1 MLICNNLVHPFQNDA
16 GCSQSQRVMEELL
29 AGAAKIDGRTLAGLL
44 NYFTELSPHIKYYY
58 ANETNTSLKNDTSW
72 QLFFSETLPFI
83 VAAASK
89 NDTEILKDKF
99 GLYSQLFAKAPSANG
114 LQLLVHFFYYN
125 TIYKIN
131 NLYVALKDS
140 GLPVEAVLNQLIKNK
155 LKGIASDFIRTS
167 FTAYQLFGI
176 RYIDFTFLFDKWGI
190 VRDSLL
196 TGDEAIKA
204 MPGKVQ
210 QLVALQK
217 NVVANFS
224 AAIETVAIIADAA
237 NASLQQ
243 SLVPLKESLQQKH
256 TPHIALLLTFLEVF
270 SKLQQDLNGY
280 TKKHLDF
287 FYQDVLRLKPT
298 NAQPDKVHIVFA
310 LQKQLQQYLL
320 KKGLL
325 AKADKDKNNT
335 EINFALDEEMV
346 VNKAQVKDVRTL
358 FVNNQHAG
366 GQLYAEGVYMA
377 PNANTADGV
386 SIDFK
391 EGPKNY
397 ATLGGKLSKY
407 TPPGKLFAQPYPAA
421 RIGFMLASPV
431 LLLNEGE
438 RTIDITL
445 VCKLDDTCNITS
457 SVVSA
462 PGDICCKDENLSIDK
477 KIPVNGK
484 AVDVAN
490 KAIKL
495 IAARNLFE
503 GVKEIVGKA
512 YVYISEPL
520 LLQAK
525 QQGLSDPQATA
536 ISEKFIQVEANKK
549 DAYTKPLCC
558 SHIIAYEEEVIVE
571 WDDWKD
577 FLNTNN
583 FSVPQQDFL
592 FGIFKPFT
600 PLKVLL
606 SGEKDWIDPMDDINK
621 PLVDINNQPVAKDGL
636 TISMSDI
643 DGNGQFTI
651 SIAVKIIAGKP
662 PITFYNK
669 DVLKEDLGT
678 SLPLVKIGLDDTRK
692 LALIKEMYSDAG
704 SADAGCCFKNTEN
717 LCSKFVSLYQFF
729 RQVVVV
735 SSNIKVKV

>member
-1 MLICNNLVHPFQNDA
+1 MLICNNLVHPFQNDP

-58 ANETNTSLKNDTSW
+58 ANETNTGLKNDKGW
-72 QLFFSETLPFI
+72 QLFFSESLPFI
-83 VAAASK
+83 VAATSK

-176 RYIDFTFLFDKWGI
+176 RYIDFTFLFEKWGI
-190 VRDSLL
+190 VRDSLV

-210 QLVALQK
+210 QLIALQN
-217 NVVANFS
+217 NVAANFS

-237 NASLQQ
+237 NLSLQQ

-298 NAQPDKVHIVFA
+298 NAQPDKVHIVFE

-320 KKGLL
+320 KKGQL

-335 EINFALDEEMV
+335 EINFALEEEIV

-358 FVNNQHAG
+358 FVNNQLVG

-377 PNANTADGV
+377 PNATTADGV

-391 EGPKNY
+391 DGPKNY
-397 ATLGGKLSKY
+397 TTLGSKLSKY
-407 TPPGKLFAQPYPAA
+407 TPPGKLFA
-421 RIGFMLASPV
+421 
-431 LLLNEGE
+431 
-438 RTIDITL
+438 
-445 VCKLDDTCNITS
+445 
-457 SVVSA
+457 
-462 PGDICCKDENLSIDK
+462 
-477 KIPVNGK
+477 
-484 AVDVAN
+484 
-490 KAIKL
+490 
-495 IAARNLFE
+495 
-503 GVKEIVGKA
+503 
-512 YVYISEPL
+512 
-520 LLQAK
+520 
-525 QQGLSDPQATA
+525 
-536 ISEKFIQVEANKK
+536 
-549 DAYTKPLCC
+549 
-558 SHIIAYEEEVIVE
+558 
-571 WDDWKD
+571 
-577 FLNTNN
+577 
-583 FSVPQQDFL
+583 
-592 FGIFKPFT
+592 
-600 PLKVLL
+600 
-606 SGEKDWIDPMDDINK
+606 
-621 PLVDINNQPVAKDGL
+621 
-636 TISMSDI
+636 
-643 DGNGQFTI
+643 
-651 SIAVKIIAGKP
+651 
-662 PITFYNK
+662 
-669 DVLKEDLGT
+669 
-678 SLPLVKIGLDDTRK
+678 
-692 LALIKEMYSDAG
+692 
-704 SADAGCCFKNTEN
+704 
-717 LCSKFVSLYQFF
+717 
-729 RQVVVV
+729 
-735 SSNIKVKV
+735 